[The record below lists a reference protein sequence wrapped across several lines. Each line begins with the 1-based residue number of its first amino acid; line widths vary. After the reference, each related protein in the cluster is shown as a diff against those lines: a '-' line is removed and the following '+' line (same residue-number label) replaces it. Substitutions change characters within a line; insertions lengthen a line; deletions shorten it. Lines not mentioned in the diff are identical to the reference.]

1 MASFYSFRLK
11 PKPPKTVGLV
21 LTQLSNKLKQVK
33 WSQPLLLCCVIKGTG
48 TDNLLNL
55 TLCFSA
61 VMVMVL
67 LVWIYKYHWR
77 KHFQDHVLLLP
88 SSFAVK
94 WNPSP
99 KRLRQVCRG
108 FCFCLSLHRHQLIF
122 SLSYPKFL
130 AKLPG
135 WDAQGQRAIWSQD
148 PLPRWE
154 VLFVY

>member
-1 MASFYSFRLK
+1 M
-11 PKPPKTVGLV
+11 
-21 LTQLSNKLKQVK
+21 
-33 WSQPLLLCCVIKGTG
+33 WSQPLLLCYVIKCKRKKPTWGIKPYWMLKPAIFLTW

-88 SSFAVK
+88 PSFAVK

-108 FCFCLSLHRHQLIF
+108 FCFCLSLHRRQLIF

-135 WDAQGQRAIWSQD
+135 WDAQGRRAIWSQD